1 METKANYVIVGVF
14 TLGVLLAAFGFVY
27 WTARIGETGE
37 TVQLQVRIPGSAAGL
52 GRGSFV
58 LFNGVKVGDVRR
70 VFIDVSNPDVAI
82 ADTLVD
88 ILTPITQSTL
98 ADIGI
103 AGLTGQAHIQ
113 LKGGN
118 ADEPNLLRRA
128 KEEGTIAVIS
138 AKPSAVTNLLQ
149 TAQDIFDRADSVLA
163 GLEGFVGDAR
173 GPLLETVENTRKFSE
188 ALSNNADSI
197 DSFLASV
204 GSLSET
210 LSNVSQQLDGTL
222 KAAEEVLKAVD
233 DKKIEAILGNVET
246 FTEDLKTASGQL
258 DGVLGSVDAAVKS
271 VATFSDNASQT
282 LARVDRVIE
291 GVDPKKVEST
301 LVNIEQASADAR
313 TAAGDIAKVTE
324 KFGARA
330 EDIDKIITDAS
341 ELAEKLNKASGRVDG
356 VLANVESLLGS
367 GESGNLVK
375 EAGETLKSF
384 RKVADTLS
392 SRIGPIT
399 DGLARF
405 SGKGLRDLEALIR
418 DARRSIN
425 RIERSVAEFERNPQR
440 IITGGEGN
448 IPRYNGRRRR

>member
-1 METKANYVIVGVF
+1 METKANYVIVGIF

-70 VFIDVSNPDVAI
+70 VFIDVSNPEVAI

-118 ADEPNLLRRA
+118 PDEPNLLRRA
-128 KEEGTIAVIS
+128 KEEGTVAVIS

-163 GLEGFVGDAR
+163 GLEGFVEDAR
-173 GPLLETVENTRKFSE
+173 GPLLKTVENTRTFSD
-188 ALSNNADSI
+188 ALANNADSI
-197 DSFLASV
+197 DAFLASV

-210 LSNVSQQLDGTL
+210 LSNVSTQLDGTL

-258 DGVLGSVDAAVKS
+258 DGVLGSVDSAVKS
-271 VATFSDNASQT
+271 VATFSDNASET

-291 GVDPKKVEST
+291 GVDPEAVKST
-301 LVNIEQASADAR
+301 LANIEQASADAR
-313 TAAGDIAKVTE
+313 TAAGDIAKVTR

-341 ELAEKLNKASGRVDG
+341 ELAQKLNKASGRVDG

-367 GESGNLVK
+367 GESGDLVK
-375 EAGETLKSF
+375 EASETLKSF
-384 RKVADTLS
+384 RKVADTLAG
-392 SRIGPIT
+392 RIGPIT

-425 RIERSVAEFERNPQR
+425 RIERSVTELGRNPQR

>member
-37 TVQLQVRIPGSAAGL
+37 TVQLQVRIPGSASGL

-88 ILTPITQSTL
+88 ILTPITQSTQ

-118 ADEPNLLRRA
+118 PDEPNLLRKA
-128 KEEGTIAVIS
+128 QEEGTVAVIT

-163 GLEGFVGDAR
+163 GLEGFVEDAR
-173 GPLLETVENTRKFSE
+173 GPLLETVENARAFSE
-188 ALSNNADSI
+188 ALANNAESI

-210 LSNVSQQLDGTL
+210 FSNVSEQLDGTL

-233 DKKIEAILGNVET
+233 DKKIEAILSNVEV
-246 FTEDLKTASGQL
+246 FTEDLKTASGEL
-258 DGVLGSVDAAVKS
+258 DGVLGSVDAAVQS
-271 VATFSDNASQT
+271 VATFSDNATET
-282 LARVDRVIE
+282 LERVDRIIE
-291 GVDPKKVEST
+291 GVDPAKVETT
-301 LVNIEQASADAR
+301 LANIEQASADAKVV
-313 TAAGDIAKVTE
+313 ASDIAKVTE

-356 VLANVESLLGS
+356 VLAKVENLLGS
-367 GESGNLVK
+367 GDSGDLMK

-418 DARRSIN
+418 DARRAIG

-448 IPRYNGRRRR
+448 IPRYSGRRRR

>member
-1 METKANYVIVGVF
+1 METKANYVIVGIF

-82 ADTLVD
+82 VDTLVD

-118 ADEPNLLRRA
+118 PDEPNLLRKAR
-128 KEEGTIAVIS
+128 EEGTVATIS

-163 GLEGFVGDAR
+163 GLEGFVEDAR
-173 GPLLETVENTRKFSE
+173 GPLLDTVENTRKFSE
-188 ALSNNADSI
+188 ALANNSDSI

-204 GSLSET
+204 GTLSET
-210 LSNVSQQLDGTL
+210 LSNVSKQLDGTL

-233 DKKIEAILGNVET
+233 EKKIESILGNMET

-258 DGVLGSVDAAVKS
+258 DGVLGTVDAAVKS
-271 VATFSDNASQT
+271 VATFSDNATET

-301 LVNIEQASADAR
+301 LANIEQASVDAR

-341 ELAEKLNKASGRVDG
+341 ELAQKLNKASGRVDG
-356 VLANVESLLGS
+356 VLANVENLLGS
-367 GESGNLVK
+367 GESGDLVK
-375 EAGETLKSF
+375 EASETLKSF
-384 RKVADTLS
+384 RKVADTLG

-425 RIERSVAEFERNPQR
+425 RIERSVTELGRNPQR

>member
-27 WTARIGETGE
+27 WTARVGETGE

-82 ADTLVD
+82 VDTLVD
-88 ILTPITQSTL
+88 VLTPITQSTL

-118 ADEPNLLRRA
+118 PDEPNLLRKA
-128 KEEGTIAVIS
+128 QEEGTIAVIS

-163 GLEGFVGDAR
+163 GLEGFVEDAR
-173 GPLLETVENTRKFSE
+173 GPLLETVENTREFSK
-188 ALSNNADSI
+188 ALANNADNI

-204 GSLSET
+204 GTLSET
-210 LSNVSQQLDGTL
+210 LSSVSEQLDGTL
-222 KAAEEVLKAVD
+222 KAAEDVLKAVD
-233 DKKIEAILGNVET
+233 DKKIESILSNVET
-246 FTEDLKTASGQL
+246 FTEELKTASGQL
-258 DGVLGSVDAAVKS
+258 DGVLGSVDAAVES
-271 VATFSDNASQT
+271 VATFSDNATET

-301 LVNIEQASADAR
+301 LANIEQASVDAR
-313 TAAGDIAKVTE
+313 TAAGDIAKVTD

-330 EDIDKIITDAS
+330 DDIDKIITDAS

-356 VLANVESLLGS
+356 VLAKVENLLGS
-367 GESGNLVK
+367 GESGDLVK
-375 EAGETLKSF
+375 EASETLKSF
-384 RKVADTLS
+384 RKVADTLG

>member
-1 METKANYVIVGVF
+1 METKANYVIVGIF

-70 VFIDVSNPDVAI
+70 VFIDVSNPEVAI

-118 ADEPNLLRRA
+118 PDEPNLLRRA
-128 KEEGTIAVIS
+128 KEEGTVAVIS

-163 GLEGFVGDAR
+163 GLEGFVEDAR
-173 GPLLETVENTRKFSE
+173 GPLLKTVENTRTFSD
-188 ALSNNADSI
+188 ALANNADSI
-197 DSFLASV
+197 DAFLASV

-210 LSNVSQQLDGTL
+210 LSNVSTQLDGTL

-258 DGVLGSVDAAVKS
+258 DGVLGSVDSAVKS
-271 VATFSDNASQT
+271 VATFSDNASET

-291 GVDPKKVEST
+291 GVDPEAVKST
-301 LVNIEQASADAR
+301 LANIEQASADAR
-313 TAAGDIAKVTE
+313 TAAGDIAKVTK

-341 ELAEKLNKASGRVDG
+341 ELAQKLNKASGRVDG

-367 GESGNLVK
+367 GESGDLVK
-375 EAGETLKSF
+375 EASETLKSF
-384 RKVADTLS
+384 RKVADTLAG
-392 SRIGPIT
+392 RIGPIT

-425 RIERSVAEFERNPQR
+425 RIERSVTELGRNPQR